1 MWKQIA
7 HFELKQGFRK
17 ISLWVYFLIFFAI
30 ACLIAHVLGG
40 AFTGASM
47 GNQGTK
53 INSPL
58 MIAEFQVVFSLIGV
72 LIFAA
77 LFASSMDASPNSIA
91 LSLSKSIIRRLQP
104 SPP

>member
-7 HFELKQGFRK
+7 YFELKQGFRK

-47 GNQGTK
+47 GNQGAK

-58 MIAEFQVVFSLIGV
+58 MIAEFQVVFSLIGGVGWGIVVLMYLGV
-72 LIFAA
+72 LIY
-77 LFASSMDASPNSIA
+77 
-91 LSLSKSIIRRLQP
+91 KP
-104 SPP
+104 SF